1 MVVNMKAVV
10 VELNKGKATVLS
22 DDGCVATIKNNNYEI
37 GQVIQM
43 SSPKIGLNKKI
54 SVIAASA
61 AAFVLLGIGGWA
73 YASPYTYVSVDVNP
87 SIEFMV
93 NRFDRVLS
101 VKAVNDDGE
110 ELLNNISLE
119 DLKNKTI
126 YDALAKSVAQI
137 SESGYFDGDIEGGIV
152 ITTSS
157 ENADRA
163 EELANELAQTV
174 EEEITENGN
183 EVIVE
188 AFSVG
193 LERVEEAKKL
203 GVTPGKL
210 NLVEKLQVVA
220 SDPTLIDTEEWLNKP
235 VKEIMKATKDFKKAT
250 KAITKETDIEVDEEN
265 AEETLNL
272 ETEEQLIEKTKKGS
286 AKAKAKGTEEKAT
299 EMLTKE
305 EKDKAEDVAELTK
318 EDAESAKDATKS
330 AKEEKATKDVTDKA
344 QENADKANKESDKT
358 IKEAD
363 KEAAKAIKEADKEA
377 DKAIKEA
384 EKEADKAIKEA
395 EKTDKKANDGS
406 KDNQSSDVITDDSKP
421 ENVEDNQDVDND
433 SNNKGNNENKNENA
447 NENKNTN
454 NGNGNSN
461 GNNKNNH

>member
-1 MVVNMKAVV
+1 MKAVV
-10 VELNKGKATVLS
+10 VELNKGKAAVLS

-126 YDALAKSVAQI
+126 YDAIAKSVAQI
-137 SESGYFDGDIEGGIV
+137 SDSGYFDGDIEGGIV

-157 ENADRA
+157 ESADKA

-174 EEEITENGN
+174 EEEIAKSGD

-188 AFSVG
+188 ATSVG

-220 SDPTLIDTEEWLNKP
+220 SDPSLINTEEWLNKP
-235 VKEIMKATKDFKKAT
+235 VKEIMKATKDFKKAS
-250 KAITKETDIEVDEEN
+250 KATTKETDIEVDEEN
-265 AEETLNL
+265 DEETLNI
-272 ETEEQLIEKTKKGS
+272 EVDEQLIEKEKEESEKAS
-286 AKAKAKGTEEKAT
+286 EKAKAIRAEEKAT
-299 EMLTKE
+299 KMLTKE
-305 EKDKAEDVAELTK
+305 EKDKAEDVTELTK
-318 EDAESAKDATKS
+318 EDAKADNNAGELV
-330 AKEEKATKDVTDKA
+330 KEEANATKDVADKA
-344 QENADKANKESDKT
+344 QENADKANKEADKAIKEDDKA

-363 KEAAKAIKEADKEA
+363 KEDDKAIKEADKEA

-384 EKEADKAIKEA
+384 D
-395 EKTDKKANDGS
+395 KTDNKTNESS
-406 KDNQSSDVITDDSKP
+406 KDNQSSDVITDNPKP
-421 ENVEDNQDVDND
+421 DNVEDNQDVDNE
-433 SNNKGNNENKNENA
+433 SNNKGKNENKNENTNA
-447 NENKNTN
+447 NKNSN
-454 NGNGNSN
+454 NGNSN
-461 GNNKNNH
+461 SQGNKNK